1 MSFFLQNSGKLDQF
15 FSIRSYM
22 GGRQMSNLAFSSFT
36 LDGVDAQKFLQGQ
49 VTLNVEALAEN
60 VTRYTA
66 ICSLKGRIQF
76 GLWLTKR
83 NPESFEIV
91 TTQDQSE
98 EFAKHMRK
106 YGAFAKMKLA
116 PTAPV
121 FPVLN
126 GDSTDFTATETDIQL
141 WQRQAIETGQAW
153 ISATTAELFQ
163 PQELR
168 LHQREGVHYDKGC
181 YIGQEIIARLWFKA
195 KPKHWLH
202 LVQGTGDA
210 PEVAT
215 KLHNDV
221 EVVNSIAIDGGYIA
235 LVVAKPAALEALGL
249 QVLELPESLS
259 GDVARPQ

>member
-1 MSFFLQNSGKLDQF
+1 
-15 FSIRSYM
+15 
-22 GGRQMSNLAFSSFT
+22 MSNLAFSSFT
-36 LDGVDAQKFLQGQ
+36 LNGVDAQKFLQGQ
-49 VTLNVEALAEN
+49 VTLNVAALAEN

-76 GLWLTKR
+76 GLWLKKL

-98 EFAKHMRK
+98 EFAKHIK
-106 YGAFAKMKLA
+106 KFGAFSKMKLEQA
-116 PTAPV
+116 AQV
-121 FPVLN
+121 FPTIN
-126 GDSTDFTATETDIQL
+126 ADTTDFATAETDINVWQL
-141 WQRQAIETGQAW
+141 QAIEAGQAW

-195 KPKHWLH
+195 KPKSWLH
-202 LVQGTGDA
+202 LVQGTGDVPA
-210 PEVAT
+210 PST
-215 KLHNDV
+215 QLNKDIQI
-221 EVVNSIAIDGGYIA
+221 VNSIAIEGGYKA
-235 LVVAKPAALEALGL
+235 LVVAKPAALEELDLEVLAL
-249 QVLELPESLS
+249 PTSLN

>member
-1 MSFFLQNSGKLDQF
+1 
-15 FSIRSYM
+15 
-22 GGRQMSNLAFSSFT
+22 MSNLAFSSFT
-36 LDGVDAQKFLQGQ
+36 LNGVDAQKFLQGQ
-49 VTLNVEALAEN
+49 VTLNVAALAEN

-76 GLWLTKR
+76 GLWLKKL

-98 EFAKHMRK
+98 EFAKHIK
-106 YGAFAKMKLA
+106 KFGAFSKMKLEQA
-116 PTAPV
+116 AQV
-121 FPVLN
+121 FPTLTDN
-126 GDSTDFTATETDIQL
+126 STDFSPTETDINVWQL
-141 WQRQAIETGQAW
+141 QAIEAGQAW

-195 KPKHWLH
+195 KPKSWLH
-202 LVQGTGDA
+202 LVQGTGDVPA
-210 PEVAT
+210 PAT
-215 KLHNDV
+215 QLNKDIQI
-221 EVVNSIAIDGGYIA
+221 VNSIAIDGGYKA
-235 LVVAKPAALEALGL
+235 LVVAKPAALEELGL
-249 QVLELPESLS
+249 QVLALPTSLN

>member
-1 MSFFLQNSGKLDQF
+1 
-15 FSIRSYM
+15 
-22 GGRQMSNLAFSSFT
+22 MSNLAFSSFT
-36 LDGVDAQKFLQGQ
+36 LNGVDAQKFLQGQ
-49 VTLNVEALAEN
+49 VTLNVAALAEN

-76 GLWLTKR
+76 GLWLKKL

-98 EFAKHMRK
+98 EFAKHIK
-106 YGAFAKMKLA
+106 KFGAFSKMKLEQA
-116 PTAPV
+116 AQV
-121 FPVLN
+121 FPTVN
-126 GDSTDFTATETDIQL
+126 ADTTDFATAETDINVWQL
-141 WQRQAIETGQAW
+141 QAIEAGQAW

-195 KPKHWLH
+195 KPKSWLH
-202 LVQGTGDA
+202 LVQGTGDVPA
-210 PEVAT
+210 PAT
-215 KLHNDV
+215 QLNKDIQI
-221 EVVNSIAIDGGYIA
+221 VNSIAIEGGYKA
-235 LVVAKPAALEALGL
+235 LVVAKPAALEELGL
-249 QVLELPESLS
+249 QILALPTSLN